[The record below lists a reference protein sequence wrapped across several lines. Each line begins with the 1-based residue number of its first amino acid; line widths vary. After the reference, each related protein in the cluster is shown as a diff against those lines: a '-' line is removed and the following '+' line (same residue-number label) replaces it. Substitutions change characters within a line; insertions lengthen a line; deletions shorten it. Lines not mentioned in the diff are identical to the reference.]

1 MSYTTT
7 TNLSLQKAVPGSN
20 QAFETASI
28 NTNWDS
34 VDTFAGATNT
44 SITTINGNVTTVSNG
59 LATVT
64 GTTIPALTTR
74 VATLEAEGSL
84 TTKSASYS
92 LAVGDTNQTLAFT
105 SASSQTVTVGAVL
118 ANNGDRVDVLRNGAG
133 AVTFAASGVTLQ
145 SKNSALSIS
154 TLYAAATVM
163 RISAS
168 VYQIIGDLA

>member
-7 TNLSLQKAVPGSN
+7 TRLGLKKAVVGSN
-20 QAFETASI
+20 QPFETTVF
-28 NTNWDS
+28 NTNWDAIDS
-34 VDTFAGATNT
+34 DTVSTAATVSSLSGT
-44 SITTINGNVTTVSNG
+44 VSSLNGTVTTLNST
-59 LATVT
+59 TV
-64 GTTIPALTTR
+64 PALAAR
-74 VATLEAEGSL
+74 VTTLEAEGSL
-84 TTKSASYS
+84 TTKTASYA

-118 ANNGDRVDVLRNGAG
+118 ANNGDRVDILRNGTG

-154 TLYAAATVM
+154 AQYGAATVM